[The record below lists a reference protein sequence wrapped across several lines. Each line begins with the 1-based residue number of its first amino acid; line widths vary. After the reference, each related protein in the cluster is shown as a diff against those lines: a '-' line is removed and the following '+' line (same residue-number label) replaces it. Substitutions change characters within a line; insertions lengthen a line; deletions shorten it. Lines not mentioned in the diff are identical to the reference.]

1 MIDFFK
7 KIDKSLLFKNI
18 FALLLV
24 PIFVFAQTIIP
35 DCGATGGRECNFYD
49 LLALINN
56 LINWAIFISIPITAG
71 LIAWAGINYMISGI
85 VDKKSEAKKMM
96 WNTLKGFAFILSA
109 WIIVSTV
116 IKALLSDNYSGVV
129 NDIIDLNK

>member
-1 MIDFFK
+1 
-7 KIDKSLLFKNI
+7 
-18 FALLLV
+18 
-24 PIFVFAQTIIP
+24 
-35 DCGATGGRECNFYD
+35 
-49 LLALINN
+49 
-56 LINWAIFISIPITAG
+56 
-71 LIAWAGINYMISGI
+71 MISGI